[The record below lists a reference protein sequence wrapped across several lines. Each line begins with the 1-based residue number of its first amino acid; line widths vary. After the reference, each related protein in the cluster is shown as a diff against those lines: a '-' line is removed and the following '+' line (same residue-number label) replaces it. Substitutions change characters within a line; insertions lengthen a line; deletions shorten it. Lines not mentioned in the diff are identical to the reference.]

1 MSQQYNEQRKEFET
15 AFDLLPKVAGSD
27 EEFVSPSGLYKLH
40 VAEYGEVETYQIYSR
55 GLVSKI
61 ADGQIVADIKRNY
74 PSFWHSWVEHP
85 NGNEYLLCGEDYQG
99 YSVVNLTQET
109 YQSYFPD
116 EALQGSGF
124 CWVAAYP
131 SPDKLMLAV
140 DGCFWACPYE
150 IVFYDFQ
157 QPDKLPYKEIERV
170 DINYLK
176 DCEGW
181 IDNETFVF
189 NRQFKVRKSDGLP
202 YEQLSKEEQVFWHAN
217 NYLTEDKVENVKA
230 KRPSLTAAV

>member
-1 MSQQYNEQRKEFET
+1 MSQQYNEQRKEFE
-15 AFDLLPKVAGSD
+15 AMFDSLPKVADSD

-40 VAEYGEVETYQIYSR
+40 IAEYGEAETYQIYSR
-55 GLVSKI
+55 GFVSKI
-61 ADGQIVADIKRNY
+61 ANGQIIADVKRNY
-74 PSFWHSWVEHP
+74 SSFWHSWVEHS

-116 EALQGSGF
+116 EAYQGSGF

-170 DINYLK
+170 DVNNLK

-181 IDNETFVF
+181 LDNETFVF
-189 NRQFKVRKSDGLP
+189 NRQFKVRKSDGVS

-217 NYLTEDKVENVKA
+217 HYLTEDKVENVKA